1 MTPMQKYWHAFHRV
15 ETLTHAMDA
24 KLKQQD
30 PLTRGPE
37 VTPEF
42 HAKLMALHEKYVVL
56 QRQLAT
62 AHRTLTRR
70 ELELEFTG
78 PWVTARRPQAA
89 LARLAARATGRPL
102 GSLSPRRASASR
114 LRKNAL

>member
-78 PWVTARRPQAA
+78 PWVT
-89 LARLAARATGRPL
+89 
-102 GSLSPRRASASR
+102 SR
-114 LRKNAL
+114 